1 MARNRTSGFG
11 SADGLFGQV
20 KESEKEEMS
29 TRSTI
34 STISTRNNTQDV
46 QEVHEELPQTQ
57 GRKGI
62 KAKRIN
68 MAFSNENHEWIK
80 KEARRQRLTATQLVN
95 DIIAR
100 ERKTRC

>member
-1 MARNRTSGFG
+1 MARNRNSGFG

-34 STISTRNNTQDV
+34 STRSNTQDV

-68 MAFSNENHEWIK
+68 MAFSDENHEWIK
-80 KEARRQRLTATQLVN
+80 TEARRQGLTATQLVN
-95 DIIAR
+95 DIIAQ

>member
-1 MARNRTSGFG
+1 MARNRNSGFG

-29 TRSTI
+29 TR
-34 STISTRNNTQDV
+34 STRNNTQDV

-68 MAFSNENHEWIK
+68 MAFSDENHAWIK
-80 KEARRQRLTATQLVN
+80 TEARRQGLTATQLVN
-95 DIIAR
+95 DIIAK

>member
-1 MARNRTSGFG
+1 MARNRNSGFG

-29 TRSTI
+29 TRST
-34 STISTRNNTQDV
+34 TSTRNNTQDV

-68 MAFSNENHEWIK
+68 MAFSDENHEWIK
-80 KEARRQRLTATQLVN
+80 KEARRQGLTATQLVN
-95 DIIAR
+95 DIIAQ

>member
-1 MARNRTSGFG
+1 MARNRNSGFG

-29 TRSTI
+29 TRSI
-34 STISTRNNTQDV
+34 ISTRSNTQDV

-68 MAFSNENHEWIK
+68 MAFSDENHEWIK
-80 KEARRQRLTATQLVN
+80 TEARRQGLTATQLVN
-95 DIIAR
+95 DIIAQ

>member
-1 MARNRTSGFG
+1 MARNRNSGFG

-20 KESEKEEMS
+20 KESGESNIS
-29 TRSTI
+29 TRST
-34 STISTRNNTQDV
+34 TSTRNNT

-68 MAFSNENHEWIK
+68 MAFSDENHAWIK
-80 KEARRQRLTATQLVN
+80 AEARRQGLTATQFVN

-100 ERKTRC
+100 ERKSVG

>member
-1 MARNRTSGFG
+1 MARNRNSGFG

-20 KESEKEEMS
+20 KESEKEEIS
-29 TRSTI
+29 IR

-68 MAFSNENHEWIK
+68 MAFSDENHAWIK
-80 KEARRQRLTATQLVN
+80 TEARRQGLTATQLVN
-95 DIIAR
+95 DIIAK

>member
-1 MARNRTSGFG
+1 MARNRNSGFG

-29 TRSTI
+29 TRST
-34 STISTRNNTQDV
+34 TSTRNNTQDV

-80 KEARRQRLTATQLVN
+80 KEARRQGLTATQLVN

>member
-34 STISTRNNTQDV
+34 STRNNTQYV
-46 QEVHEELPQTQ
+46 QEVHEELPPTQ

-68 MAFSNENHEWIK
+68 MAFSDANHAWIK
-80 KEARRQRLTATQLVN
+80 AESRRQGLTATQLVN

-100 ERKTRC
+100 ERKSVG

>member
-1 MARNRTSGFG
+1 MARNRNSGFG

-29 TRSTI
+29 TRST
-34 STISTRNNTQDV
+34 TSTRNNTQDV

-57 GRKGI
+57 GKKGT

-68 MAFSNENHEWIK
+68 MAFSDANHEWIK
-80 KEARRQRLTATQLVN
+80 KEARRQGLTATQLVN

-100 ERKTRC
+100 ERKSRC